1 VAITDHGYR
10 SVGGV
15 PHPLDLNSASMDE
28 LEAIPGIGK
37 STAGDV
43 VVNRPYESVSEF
55 DADLD
60 QFVTV
65 QTPEG
70 AD

>member
-1 VAITDHGYR
+1 
-10 SVGGV
+10 
-15 PHPLDLNSASMDE
+15 
-28 LEAIPGIGK
+28 
-37 STAGDV
+37 
-43 VVNRPYESVSEF
+43 VNRPYESVSEF

>member
-1 VAITDHGYR
+1 
-10 SVGGV
+10 
-15 PHPLDLNSASMDE
+15 MDE